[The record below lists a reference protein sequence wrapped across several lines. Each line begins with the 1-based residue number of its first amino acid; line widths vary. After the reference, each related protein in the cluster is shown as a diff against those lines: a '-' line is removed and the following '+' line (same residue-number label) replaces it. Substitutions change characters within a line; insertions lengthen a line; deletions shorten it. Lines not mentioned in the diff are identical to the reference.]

1 MSRVLPHA
9 EPKDDTVYQF
19 EEAIENLYGKFKIKL
34 EKNRLTE
41 IDDVAKVS
49 VLMTSAVRYDMTVGS
64 FEEENDNEI
73 LMCKAIFTDND
84 GTVHELN
91 VGTQGASDR
100 TAGNQNRRGEKIRKN
115 FYLPA
120 AQQHIGQEKKSLIPK
135 EDMKSCCICLL
146 LWAKRVTFTQ
156 ICTYSYSCRKRF
168 VLNSSSSNCRRR
180 KFAPP
185 DRRIYPAHNLCT
197 SGFRRIIK
205 KAC

>member
-1 MSRVLPHA
+1 MDKFKKTMVKSLAVILILA
-9 EPKDDTVYQF
+9 MCLGFAACEPKDDTVYQF

-91 VGTQGASDR
+91 VGTQGASD
-100 TAGNQNRRGEKIRKN
+100 GLLEIKIRRGEKIRKK
-115 FYLPA
+115 LLSTRRTA
-120 AQQHIGQEKKSLIPK
+120 HIG
-135 EDMKSCCICLL
+135 
-146 LWAKRVTFTQ
+146 
-156 ICTYSYSCRKRF
+156 
-168 VLNSSSSNCRRR
+168 RR
-180 KFAPP
+180 KNPLS
-185 DRRIYPAHNLCT
+185 RRKI
-197 SGFRRIIK
+197 
-205 KAC
+205 

>member
-1 MSRVLPHA
+1 MVKSLAVILILA
-9 EPKDDTVYQF
+9 MCLGFAACEPKDDTVYQF

-91 VGTQGASDR
+91 VGTQGRR
-100 TAGNQNRRGEKIRKN
+100 TAGNQNQTGRKN
-115 FYLPA
+115 KKKLLSTRRTA
-120 AQQHIGQEKKSLIPK
+120 HIG
-135 EDMKSCCICLL
+135 
-146 LWAKRVTFTQ
+146 
-156 ICTYSYSCRKRF
+156 
-168 VLNSSSSNCRRR
+168 RR
-180 KFAPP
+180 KNPLS
-185 DRRIYPAHNLCT
+185 RRKI
-197 SGFRRIIK
+197 
-205 KAC
+205 

>member
-1 MSRVLPHA
+1 MDKFKKTMVKSLAVILILA
-9 EPKDDTVYQF
+9 MCLGFAACEPKDDTVYQF

-91 VGTQGASDR
+91 VGTQGASDGLLEIKIR
-100 TAGNQNRRGEKIRKN
+100 QGEKIRKN

-120 AQQHIGQEKKSLIPK
+120 AQRTLGGEKIPYP
-135 EDMKSCCICLL
+135 EGRYEIVLYLL
-146 LWAKRVTFTQ
+146 TPMGETGYFHTDLY
-156 ICTYSYSCRKRF
+156 IF
-168 VLNSSSSNCRRR
+168 VQL
-180 KFAPP
+180 P
-185 DRRIYPAHNLCT
+185 
-197 SGFRRIIK
+197 
-205 KAC
+205 